1 MRGLAT
7 RARPMATVCC
17 SPPDSWAVSWLRR
30 SRIQPNIWYTRSIVH
45 GPGRAYAAPTCRFSW
60 TDSDPNS
67 RLPSGTMRIPCLAR
81 RSGRS
86 PVTSFPSNRTEPVVG
101 WCRPAIV
108 RSSVDLPAPFA
119 PMIA

>member
-1 MRGLAT
+1 
-7 RARPMATVCC
+7 MATVCC
-17 SPPDSWAVSWLRR
+17 SPPESWAVGWLRR
-30 SRIQPNIWYTRSIVH
+30 SRIQPNISYTRSIVH
-45 GPGRAYAAPTCRFSW
+45 GPGRAYVAPTCRFSS

-67 RLPSGTMRIPCLAR
+67 RLPSGTMTIPCAAR

-86 PVTSFPSNRTEPVVG
+86 PVTSVPSNRIEPVVG